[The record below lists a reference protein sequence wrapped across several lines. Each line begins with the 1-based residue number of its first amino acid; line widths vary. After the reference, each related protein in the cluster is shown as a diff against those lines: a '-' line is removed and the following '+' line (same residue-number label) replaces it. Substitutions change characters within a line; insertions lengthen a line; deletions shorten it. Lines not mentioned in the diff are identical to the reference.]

1 MASILQTRRE
11 SSVFIIILVPLIIF
25 AYAVFSPHI
34 AHPDHYLHIAI
45 HEAGLF
51 IAGFL
56 FCMTVLAYNKT
67 RLTRMLFSA
76 LAFLTLLIAQAVYL
90 ISEMTMNPKQIID
103 YFSSNE
109 LFDILIV
116 VMSVLFA
123 VGVFYRHPNG
133 KNS

>member
-11 SSVFIIILVPLIIF
+11 TSFFIIILVPLIIF

-67 RLTRMLFSA
+67 RIPRMLFSA
-76 LAFLTLLIAQAVYL
+76 FAFFTLLIAQAVYL
-90 ISEMTMNPKQIID
+90 ISEMTLSAHEMID
-103 YFSSNE
+103 YFSTNE
-109 LFDILIV
+109 VFDILIV

-123 VGVFYRHPNG
+123 VGVFYKKSNM
-133 KNS
+133 NYN

>member
-11 SSVFIIILVPLIIF
+11 SSFLIIILVPLIIF

-67 RLTRMLFSA
+67 RITRMLFSA
-76 LAFLTLLIAQAVYL
+76 LAFLTLLIAQAIYL
-90 ISEMTMNPKQIID
+90 ISEMSLSSHTPID
-103 YFSSNE
+103 YFSANE
-109 LFDILIV
+109 FFDILIV
-116 VMSVLFA
+116 VMTLLF
-123 VGVFYRHPNG
+123 GQ
-133 KNS
+133 